1 MTNNYYFSR
10 GGSEDNVRS
19 AGFPV
24 LIVNIYNSRAS
35 EPLREKEPM
44 NVTSQQ
50 QKNASVYCLC
60 PRCRSMFFDTNRYCI
75 SRVDPYQFEKD
86 SCTFCQTGYGYDY
99 HVMPKLPSIRR
110 IGGYYN
116 VL

>member
-1 MTNNYYFSR
+1 MTNNYYFHR
-10 GGSEDNVRS
+10 GGLEDSVRN

-24 LIVNIYNSRAS
+24 LIVNIDNRHAS

-44 NVTSQQ
+44 NVTNQ
-50 QKNASVYCLC
+50 QKKNSSVYCLC
-60 PRCRSMFFDTNRYCI
+60 PRCRSMFSDTNRYSI

-110 IGGYYN
+110 IGGYYG
-116 VL
+116 